1 MINEKI
7 KVSVVIKALNEEE
20 KIASTIE
27 SALRSIEAIGGEV
40 ILADSHSIDRTVEIA
55 GQYPIKIVQLNDP
68 KERSC
73 GVGGQL
79 GYQESLGDYI
89 WIVDGDMELSSEF
102 ITSAISVLEQESN
115 IAGVSG
121 NVVEKNLD
129 SLEFR
134 VRILRAPE
142 NLRPGIVDRLD
153 GGGVYRRNAIESV
166 QYFTNRNL
174 HSYEEYELAARL
186 RSRGWL
192 LKRIPVDAVF
202 HYGHKTEAFSLLLRR
217 WNSGYITGIGELI
230 RSALGKQHF
239 LLVLSEVKELRLY
252 LMVMLWW
259 LFLFFILI
267 YCLVGDGALS
277 TLFMAALFPVVFMLI
292 KKRSFVQAIYSVVS
306 WNFYAAGLIKGFFR
320 KQLSPFEKVDAK
332 VI

>member
-7 KVSVVIKALNEEE
+7 KVSIVIKALNEEE

-27 SALRSIEAIGGEV
+27 SALCAIEAIGGEV
-40 ILADSHSIDRTVEIA
+40 ILADSHSADRTVEIA
-55 GQYPIKIVQLNDP
+55 SRYPIRIVQLNNP

-79 GYQESLGDYI
+79 GYQESVGEYI
-89 WIVDGDMELSSEF
+89 WIVDGDMELSAEF
-102 ITSAISVLEQESN
+102 ITSAISALEKESN

-121 NVVEKNLD
+121 NIVEKNLE

-134 VRILRAPE
+134 ARVLRAPE

-153 GGGVYRRNAIESV
+153 GGGVYRRSAIESV

-192 LKRIPVDAVF
+192 LKRIPVDAAF

-217 WNSGYITGIGELI
+217 WDSGYITGIGELI
-230 RSALGKQHF
+230 RSALGNQHF
-239 LLVLSEVKELRLY
+239 SLILREVKELRLY
-252 LMVMLWW
+252 TMVIFWW
-259 LFLFFILI
+259 LILFSILMHG
-267 YCLVGDGALS
+267 LFGGGAIS
-277 TLFMAALFPVVFMLI
+277 ALFMAALFPVVFMLI

-320 KQLSPFEKVDAK
+320 KQLSPFEKIDAK